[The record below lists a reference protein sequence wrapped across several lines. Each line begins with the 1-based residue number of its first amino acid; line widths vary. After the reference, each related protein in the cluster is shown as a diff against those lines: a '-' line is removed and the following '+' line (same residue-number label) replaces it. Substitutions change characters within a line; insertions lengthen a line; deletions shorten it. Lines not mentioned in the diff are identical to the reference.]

1 MDIGLLPPDLRQAV
15 DFHGHLCPGLLIGYR
30 AAMAARRALGL
41 GTERSADEELVVV
54 VENDSCSVDAFQAL
68 LGATFGKGNL
78 KWLDY
83 GKQVFTVSDRRSGRA
98 VRVAFVGDGLRP
110 RRPDGSVDREAF
122 AKLLLSEP
130 DQRLL
135 KVEPAATAPP
145 EMARIEPSV
154 ACGRCG
160 EAVQESKAVL
170 MSGRAYCRA
179 CAREMAR

>member
-1 MDIGLLPPDLRQAV
+1 MDLGPLPAELKQAA
-15 DFHGHLCPGLLIGYR
+15 DFHGHICPGLLIGYR
-30 AAMAARRALGL
+30 AATAARRALGL
-41 GTERSADEELVVV
+41 GPARSADEELVAV

-68 LGATFGKGNL
+68 LGTTFGKGNL
-78 KWLDY
+78 RWLDY
-83 GKQVFTVSDRRSGRA
+83 GKQVFTVSDRNSGRA

-110 RRPDGSVDREAF
+110 RRPDGGVDREAF

-135 KVEPAATAPP
+135 KVTEVAAAPP
-145 EMARIEPSV
+145 DLARIEPSIP
-154 ACGRCG
+154 CGRCG

-179 CAREMAR
+179 CAREMGR